1 MNSSADENLEAMM
14 GANMENIDAPSVS
27 QANEHRTEV
36 LNPPGV
42 QYDMPS
48 VSNHAYSNTNTSQP
62 NTMEDP
68 QGNNQAHTLSH
79 LTNLMVCWLFSL
91 CYFFFQTSLVID
103 LPMPSFN
110 AIL

>member
-14 GANMENIDAPSVS
+14 GANLENIDAPSVS

-36 LNPPGV
+36 LNPPGL

-48 VSNHAYSNTNTSQP
+48 VSSHAYSNTNTSQP

-91 CYFFFQTSLVID
+91 YYFFFQTALVID
-103 LPMPSFN
+103 LQMPS
-110 AIL
+110 ICV